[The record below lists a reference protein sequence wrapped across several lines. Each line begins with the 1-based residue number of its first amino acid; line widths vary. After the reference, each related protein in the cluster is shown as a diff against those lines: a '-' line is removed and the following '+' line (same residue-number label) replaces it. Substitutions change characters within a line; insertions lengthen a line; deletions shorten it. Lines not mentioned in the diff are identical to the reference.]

1 MTTKEIEVMG
11 AARTDPGVAALVV
24 EMVALA
30 TVTPRS
36 EILDARHK
44 GRAAV
49 QARQMAMYLIHI
61 IFQWPLDRI
70 GAAFGRDR
78 TTASH
83 ACRRVED
90 RRDDRCLD
98 EMLDRLE
105 ACLRLSPCAPGW
117 LREPRP

>member
-1 MTTKEIEVMG
+1 MDRKATRLSG
-11 AARTDPGVAALVV
+11 TDRADQGVAALVV

-30 TVTPRS
+30 TATPRN
-36 EILDARHK
+36 EILDGRHR
-44 GRAAV
+44 GRAAAH
-49 QARQMAMYLIHI
+49 ARQMAMYLIHV

-78 TTASH
+78 TTAGH

-90 RRDDRCLD
+90 RRDDQGTD

-117 LREPRP
+117 PQDPRA